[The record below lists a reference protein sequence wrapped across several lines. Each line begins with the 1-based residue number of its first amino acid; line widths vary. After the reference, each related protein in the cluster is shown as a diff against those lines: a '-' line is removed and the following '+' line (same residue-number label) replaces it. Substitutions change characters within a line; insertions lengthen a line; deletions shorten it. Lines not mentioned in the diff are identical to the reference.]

1 MYEIFLRTLR
11 KKTTAD
17 ELNRL
22 GHRTRKGVLFSD
34 TTVTR
39 LLKDTTAKGERI
51 ANYTKTSEDGRRA
64 TLKPKSEWTITKC
77 PQIVSK
83 KTWEKV
89 NRILAIQ
96 ESRSARLG
104 RKSEY
109 LLSGFVKCS
118 CSKKMYIRT
127 SLKAYQCRSCN
138 IKIAVVDIEKIFY
151 DYLSECMNSHYLAR
165 QVKNTEG
172 ILQKKQ
178 LLLEETMNEKLNLEA
193 TMDSF
198 IAMRMDGG
206 ITREN
211 FIENLHSLN
220 TKLAQLDEFVKKL
233 QSELDSQ
240 TRRMKELEEYVFEA
254 QALVKDWVNVEFQRK
269 RAIVES
275 IIKQIMIT
283 ERNIDIELS
292 IPSSF
297 LPSSRDCII

>member
-1 MYEIFLRTLR
+1 MGKPLGGQAPFGYSWKNKQFVINESESPIRKLMYEIFLRTLR

-39 LLKDTTAKGERI
+39 LLKDTNAKGERI
-51 ANYTKTSEDGRRA
+51 ANYTKTSGDGRRA

-220 TKLAQLDEFVKKL
+220 TKLA
-233 QSELDSQ
+233 
-240 TRRMKELEEYVFEA
+240 
-254 QALVKDWVNVEFQRK
+254 
-269 RAIVES
+269 
-275 IIKQIMIT
+275 
-283 ERNIDIELS
+283 
-292 IPSSF
+292 
-297 LPSSRDCII
+297 